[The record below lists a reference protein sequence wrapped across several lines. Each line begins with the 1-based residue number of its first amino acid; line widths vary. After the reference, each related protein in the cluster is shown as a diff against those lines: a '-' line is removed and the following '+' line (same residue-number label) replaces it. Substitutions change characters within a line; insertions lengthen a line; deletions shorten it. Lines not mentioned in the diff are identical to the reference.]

1 MLTDSDYEVIKDLLE
16 NKGYRIIYL
25 GTRLYPELRNAG
37 IISSV
42 PPEGTKSYIVF
53 CNSSGMKSGRGGFA
67 DDPILL
73 PGNVEEDL
81 TKNEVI
87 VYTMMMELAQKDIYW
102 S

>member
-1 MLTDSDYEVIKDLLE
+1 
-16 NKGYRIIYL
+16 
-25 GTRLYPELRNAG
+25 
-37 IISSV
+37 
-42 PPEGTKSYIVF
+42 
-53 CNSSGMKSGRGGFA
+53 MKSGRGGFA